1 MPSVGERQSDNRG
14 DTRGFLAQSKYNQL
28 GYNGSTY
35 GEYLWPCRTTAHLYP
50 STIRINLLSDLK
62 GKIWTCQ
69 GFEPQTFGSGSNF
82 SIEIW

>member
-35 GEYLWPCRTTAHLYP
+35 GEYL
-50 STIRINLLSDLK
+50 
-62 GKIWTCQ
+62 
-69 GFEPQTFGSGSNF
+69 
-82 SIEIW
+82 